1 MMMTT
6 IIEIKNKISAFLT
19 AFFSGKIYP
28 FLMLI
33 WMLAGYFYEK
43 EPYFAF
49 VNMIVVSFA
58 FLTTRTIKPMIFFV
72 LTVFY
77 QMNAVHSPMD
87 PVNSTYYLTGRRAA
101 LLVIGAAAFV
111 ICGTIYTFKNKF
123 YKKDNFLKMPL
134 FLPMMIFTAGLVAN
148 GFMKSDYTVG
158 NLLWALA
165 LVVVYVVLFGMLWI
179 ALKDEDPHEITDY
192 FTYINLLVSWMLLI
206 EVAGIYLSGGL
217 FVNGTVDRG
226 AFTLGFGK
234 TNAVGFVLA
243 SLIPMNFYG
252 FMRNKS
258 KVMPYVHLLTAFA
271 LFGAALTSTSR
282 NAVLIGCLYF
292 AFCVIFSMFAGD
304 RKKTARIL
312 LPSLI
317 VVAAV
322 VALVF
327 FKEEL
332 VSLARHYIDRTDID
346 DGLNSASAGRISIWK
361 ECLRIF
367 KDNQLFGAGFF
378 GEEMKFA
385 QPMADIIPHFAHNTL
400 FQLLAGTGV
409 VGTLCY
415 GYYRICTLK
424 YAFRN
429 PTLDRFMLTVAASTI
444 LTGSM
449 LDNHLFDIYP
459 GIYYTTALV
468 IAVLLYEKQFKK
480 KDTEAASVTEP
491 SDDNPADDDEDTDE
505 KFIANVS
512 ELLEESSDILN
523 S

>member
-1 MMMTT
+1 MTK
-6 IIEIKNKISAFLT
+6 IIEIKNKLSALLNV
-19 AFFSGKIYP
+19 FFSGKIYP
-28 FLMLI
+28 LLMIL

-49 VNMIVVSFA
+49 VNMMVVSFA
-58 FLTTRTIKPMIFFV
+58 FLTTRTIKPMILFV
-72 LTVFY
+72 LTFFY
-77 QMNAVHSPMD
+77 QMNVVHSPMD
-87 PVNSTYYLTGRRAA
+87 PVNSTYYLTGRRLA
-101 LLVIGAAAFV
+101 LLLIGAAAFI
-111 ICGTIYTFKNKF
+111 ICGTIYTFKNNF

-134 FLPMMIFTAGLVAN
+134 FKPMMIFAAGLALN
-148 GFMKSDYTVG
+148 GFMKSDYTLG

-165 LVVVYVVLFGMLWI
+165 LIVVYAVLFGMLWI
-179 ALKDEDPHEITDY
+179 SLKDEDPHEITDY
-192 FTYINLLVSWMLLI
+192 FTYINLLVSWMLLAQ
-206 EVAGIYLSGGL
+206 VVGIYLSGDL
-217 FVNGTVDRG
+217 FVNGMVDRG

-258 KVMPYVHLLTAFA
+258 KVMPYLHLLTAFA
-271 LFGAALTSTSR
+271 LFGAAVTSTSR

-304 RKKTARIL
+304 RKKIARIL
-312 LPSLI
+312 MPTLI
-317 VVAAV
+317 AAAAV
-322 VALVF
+322 AALVF
-327 FKEEL
+327 FRDEL
-332 VSLARHYIDRTDID
+332 VTLAKHYISRTDID
-346 DGLNSASAGRISIWK
+346 DGLNSASAGRINIWK
-361 ECLRIF
+361 ECWRIF
-367 KDNQLFGAGFF
+367 KDNQLFGAGFY

-385 QPMADIIPHFAHNTL
+385 QPMAEIIPHFAHNTL

-415 GYYRICTLK
+415 GYYRLCTLK
-424 YAFRN
+424 YAFRK
-429 PTLDRFMLTVAASTI
+429 PTLDRFMLMVAASTI

-468 IAVLLYEKQFKK
+468 IAVLLYEKQFNK
-480 KDTEAASVTEP
+480 KDGEAASLTEAA
-491 SDDNPADDDEDTDE
+491 DDTPADDDEDTDE